1 MSGEINSTRIVTTNS
16 NNNYN
21 YSIRL
26 VVQRY
31 RKASLLINEKEVVTV
46 GREVS
51 TITSQENDKDSTRS
65 TSCLIG
71 GTENDSSHIG
81 MLVYVSFSKS
91 ALPQDVQ
98 KAARTIL
105 NLPIQTEGAWGDGS
119 TTRSIIQVAL
129 ETLKQKDTDK
139 GKEATTNSPD
149 ADVSIM
155 LVPQANIIAKVKKN
169 GKSVQYRD
177 QIDKQKGE
185 DLYNLFV
192 ESIERLLIEEHE
204 QNRRNRGG
212 KTIASG
218 TTASK
223 NNNNT
228 KASVDPSILPKEYF
242 RYLQAQQDDLL
253 YGSFDPTT
261 GIPLT
266 GADGMSLTKSA
277 TKRIKKLYDA
287 HVKRHEKYISKLKQ
301 QKQKQSQSYQEETRE
316 REQDQAQS
324 IDNAQDTTSPTATPA
339 AKTPPPQKTQRL
351 DSSFVKIVAGS
362 FGKRQGLELFSNMG
376 PFCHVIDI

>member
-1 MSGEINSTRIVTTNS
+1 MSGELNSTRIVPTNS
-16 NNNYN
+16 NNN

-46 GREVS
+46 GGEVS
-51 TITSQENDKDSTRS
+51 TITSQDHDKDSTH
-65 TSCLIG
+65 TTCLIG

-119 TTRSIIQVAL
+119 TTRSIVQVAVEAFNKAK
-129 ETLKQKDTDK
+129 ET
-139 GKEATTNSPD
+139 TTSSLD

-155 LVPQANIIAKVKKN
+155 LVPQANIIAKVKRN

-177 QIDKQKGE
+177 QIDKEKGE

-192 ESIERLLIEEHE
+192 ESIEGLLIDEYE

-223 NNNNT
+223 NKNT
-228 KASVDPSILPKEYF
+228 KGSIDPSILPKEYF
-242 RYLQAQQDDLL
+242 RCLQAQQDDFV

-287 HVKRHEKYISKLKQ
+287 HVKRHEKYMSKQQ
-301 QKQKQSQSYQEETRE
+301 QKQLQSYQEEPRG
-316 REQDQAQS
+316 QDQLQTV
-324 IDNAQDTTSPTATPA
+324 DNAQDSPTVT
-339 AKTPPPQKTQRL
+339 KSPPPQETTRL
-351 DSSFVKIVAGS
+351 DSSFVTIVAGS
-362 FGKRQGLELFSNMG
+362 FGKRQGLELFSDMG
-376 PFCHVIDI
+376 PFCHVVDI